1 MISSFMIIN
10 LRGDV
15 LIYRDYRGEVKRT
28 ECYAFSLYLLSAKN
42 LQNTPVIYH
51 NNISY
56 FYVSQKD
63 LFIIASSKSNPN
75 VALIFEFFYSFQ
87 HICKSYFR
95 DELSDAV
102 VRSNYV
108 LIYELLDEI
117 MDYGVPQIT
126 ETDMLK

>member
-1 MISSFMIIN
+1 MRRRKLIIMISSFMIIN

-28 ECYAFSLYLLSAKN
+28 ECNSFSLYLLSAKN

-56 FYVSQKD
+56 YYISQKD

-75 VALIFEFFYSFQ
+75 VALIFEFFYSF
-87 HICKSYFR
+87 
-95 DELSDAV
+95 L
-102 VRSNYV
+102 
-108 LIYELLDEI
+108 
-117 MDYGVPQIT
+117 
-126 ETDMLK
+126 